1 MDYFQDKCFKSKEDF
16 EKFKRQRKEKY
27 EDSFTVE
34 RLSRILDGEENY
46 IDVKVKVGDMVYPI
60 VGVADQS
67 KSIKEPA
74 FVLKADTE
82 KGKIWEK

>member
-1 MDYFQDKCFKSKEDF
+1 MTREEF
-16 EKFKRQRKEKY
+16 EKFKRQKKEKC

-60 VGVADQS
+60 VGVVDQA
-67 KSIKEPA
+67 KSVKEPA
-74 FVLKADTE
+74 FILNVDME
-82 KGKIWEK
+82 KGKVWEK

>member
-1 MDYFQDKCFKSKEDF
+1 
-16 EKFKRQRKEKY
+16 
-27 EDSFTVE
+27 
-34 RLSRILDGEENY
+34 
-46 IDVKVKVGDMVYPI
+46 MVYPI